1 MECWF
6 FTSYARA
13 DRDRYLE
20 QFVSDLREE
29 VRRKHPQSM
38 TAESIAFLDT
48 SSIEAGEVWQQELS
62 NALRTSQVCVALCS
76 PRYFDSEYCGK
87 EFHIFCERRT
97 AYLRSHGTHSA
108 RVIFPVVWETVRGRI
123 PEAVAQFQYTDDDF
137 PRIYA
142 DEGLRYLMKL
152 RNRYR
157 TEYAHFVDRLAS
169 KMVAAGLAAPLT
181 TLSQLPPLSS
191 VPSAFRSRSRGAG
204 TVKLEPRGPN
214 NATFLFVVGSREQL
228 ASYRTTLHA
237 YSDSGG
243 WYWRPFYP
251 ESAESAGRLAQAAA
265 TSLDLRFCEIELT
278 HNLIDQLEQ
287 ARANNEPVVL
297 VADPWSVSIEY
308 VAGLMQQYDRST
320 LMNCGVLVAWNDT
333 DLETRAN
340 ENTLRGSVRCCF
352 PQKTVL
358 QRQAH
363 QWDGIR
369 SAAALKQ
376 KMEETLTILR
386 LLLIE
391 MREPERKVESAELLA
406 HAREHGVLPTTAP
419 IIQGTIG

>member
-1 MECWF
+1 MTCWF

-13 DRDRYLE
+13 DRGRYVE
-20 QFVSDLREE
+20 QFVADLREE
-29 VRRKHPQSM
+29 VRRKHPYSM
-38 TAESIAFLDT
+38 TAESIGFLDT
-48 SSIEAGEVWQQELS
+48 STIEAGEEWHQGLS
-62 NALRTSQVCVALCS
+62 DALRTSQVCVALCS
-76 PRYFDSEYCGK
+76 PRYFDSDYCGK
-87 EFHIFCERRT
+87 EFHIFCERRA
-97 AYLRSHGTHSA
+97 AYLRSHGMQSA
-108 RVIFPVVWETVRGRI
+108 RVVMPVMWEVVRGRI
-123 PEAVAQFQYTDDDF
+123 PEAVARFQYADDDF
-137 PRIYA
+137 PRTYV

-152 RNRYR
+152 KNRYR
-157 TEYAHFVDRLAS
+157 TDYAHFVDRLAS
-169 KMVAAGLAAPLT
+169 KIVASGIETQLPA
-181 TLSQLPPLSS
+181 LSQLPPLSS
-191 VPSAFRSRSRGAG
+191 VPSAFRSRGQGDA
-204 TVKLEPRGPN
+204 TVKLEPRGAD

-228 ASYRTTLHA
+228 AAYRTTLHA

-278 HNLIDQLEQ
+278 HDLVNRLER

-308 VAGLMQQYDRST
+308 LSGLMQQYDRST
-320 LMNCGVLVAWNDT
+320 LMNCGVLVAWNDA
-333 DLETRAN
+333 DPETRAN
-340 ENTLRGSVRCCF
+340 ENTLRESVRRCF

-358 QRQAH
+358 HQQAH

-376 KMEETLTILR
+376 KMEETLTFLR

-391 MREPERKVESAELLA
+391 TREPQRKVESAELLA
-406 HAREHGVLPTTAP
+406 HAREHGIVPMAAP
-419 IIQGTIG
+419 VIQGRIG